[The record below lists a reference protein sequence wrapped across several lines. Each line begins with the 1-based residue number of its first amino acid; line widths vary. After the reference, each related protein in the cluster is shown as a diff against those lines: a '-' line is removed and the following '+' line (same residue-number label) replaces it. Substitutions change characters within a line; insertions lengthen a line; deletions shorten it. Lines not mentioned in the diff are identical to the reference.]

1 MESSALST
9 TLQDINGSNLSRQRK
24 TKRKEIVEKRK
35 AINELIKAASVEKDH
50 LASFPAFRQ
59 FDRTVYLESGS
70 GDKLSSSL
78 KRELQKLVKDNME
91 RHYGHE
97 WATEEKVKRREMVTP
112 EARYIFV
119 YEAANNNRKF
129 IENEMILVGF
139 VHYRFTLEE
148 EFPVLYVYEIQLQS
162 RVQGKGLG
170 KFLMQLIECIA
181 RKSCMSAVVLTVQKA
196 NEAAMDFYKTKLRY
210 NISSISPSM
219 MGVDKNCEILCNVFD
234 SEAKAI
240 FELKIVSHI
249 FVTMLFMTLKLFFFD
264 ACIQTSGNKY
274 LSTCGHV

>member
-35 AINELIKAASVEKDH
+35 AINELIKAASVENDH

-59 FDRTVYLESGS
+59 FDRTGFSVYLESGS

-181 RKSCMSAVVLTVQKA
+181 RK
-196 NEAAMDFYKTKLRY
+196 
-210 NISSISPSM
+210 
-219 MGVDKNCEILCNVFD
+219 MGVDKNYEILCKAFD
-234 SEAKAI
+234 SEAEAI
-240 FELKIVSHI
+240 LQVYQDGSI
-249 FVTMLFMTLKLFFFD
+249 TMAAWQL
-264 ACIQTSGNKY
+264 QTY
-274 LSTCGHV
+274 TRMPADMVPLSWDTTDGF

>member
-35 AINELIKAASVEKDH
+35 AINELIKAASVENDH

-59 FDRTVYLESGS
+59 FDRTGS

-219 MGVDKNCEILCNVFD
+219 MGVDKNYEILCKAFD
-234 SEAKAI
+234 SEAEAI
-240 FELKIVSHI
+240 LQVYQDGSI
-249 FVTMLFMTLKLFFFD
+249 TMAAWQL
-264 ACIQTSGNKY
+264 QTY
-274 LSTCGHV
+274 TRMPADMVPLSWDTTDGF